1 MMLAVSNC
9 RSNQPVNPYSKSLT
23 VLWAMRLYL
32 GSKFGRL
39 LVRKYGADDV
49 YVTQITNKLTDIHLN
64 IR

>member
-9 RSNQPVNPYSKSLT
+9 SSDQPVNPYNKSLT
-23 VLWAMRLYL
+23 FMLVIRLYL